1 MRSAQSNGRI
11 GKIAGLCDCY
21 KATKH
26 FDLNHKFN
34 LSEIYFSNL
43 SLTDTTCKVHVCPSI
58 DHLGRGM
65 SYAKQ
70 NFIAGNWVA
79 GECEVEN
86 RNPSDL
92 SDLVGLFAQASADQL
107 DAALDQARRAQREW
121 ASAEVERK
129 QAVLMAIGNELMAR
143 SEELGTLLSREEGKP
158 LVEGKGEVYRA
169 GQFFTYYAAECL
181 RQIGENADSVRPG
194 VEIDVRR
201 EPVGV
206 VAVISPWN
214 FPTATASW
222 KIAPALC
229 YGNAVVWKP
238 ANATPASA
246 VALTE
251 IIARQDIPK
260 GLFSLVMGSGRSVG
274 QRLVESPLVNAI
286 SFTGSVPV
294 GKGIAASAIGNLTK
308 VQMEM
313 GSKNALAVMDDGDL
327 DLAVSV
333 ALGGAFGGTGQKCT
347 ASSRLI
353 VHSAIHDAF
362 VDKLVAG
369 AKGMKVGHAL
379 ENGTQMG
386 PAVSG
391 QQLKDNL
398 AYVELGKS
406 EGAELACGGEQLDM
420 PHEGYYMS
428 PGVFLNT
435 NNAMRINREEMFAPL
450 TAVIRVDS
458 YDEALATVN
467 DTNFGLTS
475 GIVTRDLARATHFR
489 RNARTGV
496 VTVNLPTAGTDYHVP
511 FGGRGDSSYG
521 PREQGRAAAEFY
533 TTVKTAYISAG
544 SPS

>member
-1 MRSAQSNGRI
+1 MSN
-11 GKIAGLCDCY
+11 
-21 KATKH
+21 
-26 FDLNHKFN
+26 
-34 LSEIYFSNL
+34 
-43 SLTDTTCKVHVCPSI
+43 
-58 DHLGRGM
+58 
-65 SYAKQ
+65 AKQ

-79 GECEVEN
+79 GESEIEN

-92 SDLVGLFAQASADQL
+92 SDLVGLFAQAAPDQL

-121 ASAEVERK
+121 ADVGMERK

-143 SEELGTLLSREEGKP
+143 AEELGRLLSREEGKP
-158 LVEGKGEVYRA
+158 LAEGKGEVYRA

-201 EPVGV
+201 EPIGV

-214 FPTATASW
+214 FPIATASW

-260 GLFSLVMGSGRSVG
+260 GLFSLVMGTGRSVG
-274 QRLVESPLVNAI
+274 QRLVESPLVDAV

-294 GKGIAASAIGNLTK
+294 GKGIAAAAIANFTK

-313 GSKNALAVMDDGDL
+313 GSKNALAVMEDGDL

-353 VHSAIHDAF
+353 VHSAVHDAF
-362 VDKLVAG
+362 AEKLVAG
-369 AKGMKVGHAL
+369 AKAMSVGHAL
-379 ENGTQMG
+379 EDGTQMG
-386 PAVSG
+386 PVVSA
-391 QQLKDNL
+391 QQLEENL
-398 AYVELGKS
+398 AYVDLGKS
-406 EGAELACGGEQLDM
+406 EGAELACGGERLDL
-420 PHEGYYMS
+420 PHDGYYMS
-428 PGVFLNT
+428 PGVFLST

-544 SPS
+544 SPI